1 MKAHKA
7 MTPDRRQLLQSAAT
21 PFRRAKAA
29 VAESKNRSAV
39 RIRMMKR
46 PGTRPLSKALPT
58 PPSAAVI
65 ALNRLGFGP
74 RPGDIGEFNSLG
86 SDDFQRLTAYID
98 QQLDPSLIDDSAC
111 DARLASAGF
120 TTLNKSQ
127 AQLWQDHYLGSPTWD
142 VRIQPAEETERATFL
157 RGAHSRRQL
166 LEVLADFWHNHFNI
180 YVWSSSR
187 IYPLWVHWDRDVI
200 RANAMGNFRQMLQD
214 VATAPEMLYYLDN
227 YTSTNGGPNE
237 NFARELLELHT
248 LGAENY
254 FGVMLQSNVPTDGE
268 GRPLGYVDEDVFEAT
283 RCLTGWTINFD
294 TGFFEY
300 RDDWHDRFQKHVLGD
315 FYPSDQPPMKDGQDL
330 LDSLASHPGT
340 GRFIARK
347 LCRRLISDDPPQAVV
362 DAAASVFTANV
373 DASDQ
378 LAQVVRTI
386 VLSDEFLS
394 TWGEK
399 IKRPLEIAISS
410 LRATQAEFSWALD
423 ESAADSFIW
432 MYEQASQPLFSWR
445 TPDGFPDVK
454 EAWKSTTPRVGTW
467 RLVNWLI
474 DREDNGI
481 HRAAV
486 VTQTPGAVR
495 SATALA
501 DYWIYRI
508 LGRPM
513 PETDRT
519 EIIDFMAQGHNPD
532 LDLPLGTDDDTQER
546 LRSMV
551 GLICMSPSFLWR

>member
-1 MKAHKA
+1 MASKDG
-7 MTPDRRQLLQSAAT
+7 MTPDRRQLIHKAGS
-21 PFRRAKAA
+21 PFRKAA
-29 VAESKNRSAV
+29 ARVSEGTRSSAGGT
-39 RIRMMKR
+39 RSMRR
-46 PGTRPLSKALPT
+46 PGHKPHSKALPA

-65 ALNRLGFGP
+65 ALNRVAFGP
-74 RPGDIGEFNSLG
+74 RPGDIAHFNSLG
-86 SDDFQRLTAYID
+86 STDELRLIAHID
-98 QQLDPSLIDDSAC
+98 QQLNPAAIDDSAC
-111 DARLASAGF
+111 DARLVAAGF

-127 AQLWQDHYLGSPTWD
+127 AQLWQDHYLGDPPWN
-142 VRIQPAEETERATFL
+142 VRIQPVYETERATFL
-157 RGAHSRRQL
+157 KGAHSRRQL
-166 LEVLADFWHNHFNI
+166 LEVLTDFWHNHFNI
-180 YVWSSSR
+180 YCWSSSR

-200 RANAMGNFRQMLQD
+200 RGNTMGNFRQMLQD

-227 YTSTNGGPNE
+227 YTSSNAGPNE

-254 FGVMLQSNVPTDGE
+254 FGVMLQGDVPTDGQ

-294 TGFFEY
+294 TGFFDY

-315 FYPSDQPPMKDGQDL
+315 HYPSDQPPMKDGQDL
-330 LDSLASHPGT
+330 LDALASHPGT
-340 GRFIARK
+340 GRYIARK

-362 DAAASVFTANV
+362 DAAAAVFTANV

-399 IKRPLEIAISS
+399 IKRPFEIAVSS
-410 LRATQAEFSWALD
+410 IRATQAEFSWALD
-423 ESAADSFIW
+423 ESATDSFLW
-432 MYEQASQPLFSWR
+432 MYDQASQPLFSWR
-445 TPDGFPDVK
+445 TPDGFTDVK

-474 DREDNGI
+474 DREDDGI
-481 HRAAV
+481 YRAAV
-486 VTQTPGAVR
+486 VAHTPNDIR
-495 SATALA
+495 TATALA
-501 DYWIYRI
+501 DFWIHRI
-508 LGRPM
+508 LGRAM
-513 PETDRT
+513 PESERY

-532 LDLPLGTDDDTQER
+532 LDLPLATDDDTQER

>member
-1 MKAHKA
+1 MKARKA
-7 MTPDRRQLLQSAAT
+7 KTPDRRELIHRAGAPFRSAA
-21 PFRRAKAA
+21 AA
-29 VAESKNRSAV
+29 VSESRNHSV
-39 RIRMMKR
+39 SPVRMMRR
-46 PGTRPLSKALPT
+46 PGRKPASKALPT
-58 PPSAAVI
+58 PPSAGVI

-74 RPGDIGEFNSLG
+74 RPGDIGEFNALG
-86 SDDFQRLTAYID
+86 STELQRLTAYID
-98 QQLDPSLIDDSAC
+98 QQLDPSAIDDSLC

-120 TTLNKSQ
+120 TTLDKSQ
-127 AQLWQDHYLGSPTWD
+127 AQLWQDHYLGNPAWE
-142 VRIQPAEETERATFL
+142 VRIQPLYETERATFL
-157 RGAHSRRQL
+157 RGSHSRRQL
-166 LEVLADFWHNHFNI
+166 LELLADFWHNHFNI

-254 FGVMLQSNVPTDGE
+254 FGVMLQSDVPTDGE
-268 GRPLGYVDEDVFEAT
+268 GLPLGYVDEDVFEAT

-294 TGFFEY
+294 TGLFDY

-315 FYPSDQPPMKDGQDL
+315 FYARDQPPMKDGQDL
-330 LDSLASHPGT
+330 LDALASHPGT

-362 DAAASVFTANV
+362 DAAATVFTANI
-373 DASDQ
+373 DAPDQ

-386 VLSDEFLS
+386 VLSPEFLS

-410 LRATQAEFSWALD
+410 LRATRAEFSWALD

-445 TPDGFPDVK
+445 TPDGFSDVK
-454 EAWKSTTPRVGTW
+454 AAWKSTTPRVGTW

-481 HRAAV
+481 HRAAIV
-486 VTQTPGAVR
+486 NQTPSAVR

-501 DYWIYRI
+501 DYWILRI

-513 PETDRT
+513 PPAGRSEV
-519 EIIDFMAQGHNPD
+519 IDFMAQGHNPD
-532 LDLPLGTDDDTQER
+532 LGLPVTTDDGTQER

-551 GLICMSPSFLWR
+551 GLICMSPTFLWR